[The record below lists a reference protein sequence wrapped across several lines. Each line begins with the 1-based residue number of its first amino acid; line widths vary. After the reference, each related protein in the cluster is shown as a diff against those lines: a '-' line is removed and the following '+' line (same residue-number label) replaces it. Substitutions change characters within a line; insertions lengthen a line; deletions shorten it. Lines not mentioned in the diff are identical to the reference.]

1 MTVHPLV
8 AEVVLDDLPGPVAR
22 DRLESAAVRLLRQAA
37 DRRDPGHPGDPWVAN
52 LTGRHD
58 AAALAFRTLYADQER
73 ALGPTHPHTLRTR
86 GGLVRALLFGGEPD
100 SAADLAATLRAEQ
113 QAVLGRAHPD
123 ILHTRAS
130 QALADATAGR
140 SERAEEALGELIV
153 EQEALLG
160 VRASLLS
167 DQSRAPRLG
176 AAVPGPHSR
185 GPAAL
190 AQAGTGLYHDLRH
203 RPSTG
208 STRTSQADQTLDRAA
223 AAAARVRSAGP
234 MSRVAF
240 ASGHAIRSRAV
251 RMVFCPTCA
260 REGHR

>member
-1 MTVHPLV
+1 MVAPTRAAAPERPDGDRRQKVHGVTVHPLV

-160 VRASLLS
+160 SEHPSCLINREHLGWVLQCQGRTAEARQHWLKLELVCTTIFGIDHPQAVRV
-167 DQSRAPRLG
+167 RRRLIK
-176 AAVPGPHSR
+176 
-185 GPAAL
+185 
-190 AQAGTGLYHDLRH
+190 
-203 RPSTG
+203 PSTVPQPPLLG
-208 STRTSQADQTLDRAA
+208 
-223 AAAARVRSAGP
+223 
-234 MSRVAF
+234 
-240 ASGHAIRSRAV
+240 
-251 RMVFCPTCA
+251 
-260 REGHR
+260 